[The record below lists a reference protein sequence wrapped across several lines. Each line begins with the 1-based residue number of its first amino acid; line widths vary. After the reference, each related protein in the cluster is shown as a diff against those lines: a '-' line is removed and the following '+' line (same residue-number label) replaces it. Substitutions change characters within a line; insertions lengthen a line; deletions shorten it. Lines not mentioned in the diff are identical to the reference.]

1 MIYVH
6 MSTTK
11 LSNSELYD
19 ELIDLIENSTI
30 KENIRK
36 EFTIEK
42 VRENYEA
49 ALKFCE
55 LISTEMILDFLNK
68 CQHSSYS
75 DTVNKQVMKIL
86 QYRSLCRTSSDALI
100 YSCFFVL

>member
-42 VRENYEA
+42 VRENYEG
-49 ALKFCE
+49 
-55 LISTEMILDFLNK
+55 SSQIL
-68 CQHSSYS
+68 
-75 DTVNKQVMKIL
+75 
-86 QYRSLCRTSSDALI
+86 
-100 YSCFFVL
+100 